1 MAQQNHP
8 AKLTPAPLLLSLLAL
23 SLWAGVALF
32 LLKWIRAWAAG
43 RLEPGIES
51 TWLAL
56 YAFFAVA
63 VLALAA
69 GIFLT
74 IRAWQGKSTV
84 RWQLLSILLG
94 GLSLWATA
102 GD

>member
-8 AKLTPAPLLLSLLAL
+8 TKLTPAPLLLSVLAL
-23 SLWAGVALF
+23 SLWIAVALF
-32 LLKWIRAWAAG
+32 LLKWIQAWAAG

-51 TWLAL
+51 SSLAL
-56 YAFFAVA
+56 YAFFALA
-63 VLALAA
+63 VFALAA

>member
-1 MAQQNHP
+1 
-8 AKLTPAPLLLSLLAL
+8 
-23 SLWAGVALF
+23 
-32 LLKWIRAWAAG
+32 
-43 RLEPGIES
+43 
-51 TWLAL
+51 L
-56 YAFFAVA
+56 YGFFAVA